1 MLLLFALLYTKSIQ
15 QLLFVNN
22 SHFIGRPRRNSKAD
36 DDDPTNRVVRKW
48 ETFIICHVSY
58 SIAKGLLC
66 TIIGFFQVVIGRHIT
81 SHHRVY
87 AKIMCVFLLSHKIL
101 HYV

>member
-58 SIAKGLLC
+58 SMPKDYCALLLD
-66 TIIGFFQVVIGRHIT
+66 F
-81 SHHRVY
+81 S
-87 AKIMCVFLLSHKIL
+87 KS
-101 HYV
+101 